1 MIRWAV
7 FDVDGT
13 LLPHTSMERLF
24 TRELFRRGA
33 IPPLNFARYLITAV
47 LRTMMGKFSEGFKG
61 NKTYLRGIPVR
72 KIELYS
78 EWLFENTIIK
88 GLSRT
93 GLNTLEEQRQAGY
106 KIMLMSGSPDFLTN
120 RLAMRISADF
130 VISAVLEKA
139 GEVYSGRLIG
149 LHPYGKR
156 KKRLL
161 LDKQEKTQM
170 DFEASIVFANHHS
183 DIYHMEMFGKAV
195 AVNPTPALQKIASE
209 RGWEIEV
216 WD

>member
-1 MIRWAV
+1 MARWAV

-13 LLPHTSMERLF
+13 LLPNTSMERLF

-47 LRTMMGKFSEGFKG
+47 LRTMVGRFSEGFKG

-78 EWLFENTIIK
+78 EWLFENTIVK
-88 GLSRT
+88 GLSQT
-93 GLNTLEEQRQAGY
+93 GLKTLEEQRQAGY

-120 RLAMRISADF
+120 RLAERISADF
-130 VISAVLEKA
+130 VISAVLEKE

-156 KKRLL
+156 KKQLL
-161 LDKQEKTQM
+161 LDTQARTQM
-170 DFEASIVFANHHS
+170 DFDSSIVYANHHS
-183 DIYHMEMFGKAV
+183 DVHHMEMFEKAV
-195 AVNPTPALQKIASE
+195 AVNPTPALQKIAAE
-209 RGWEIEV
+209 RNWEIQV